1 MGIIY
6 HKLHRLRTRKSWVEI
21 ADAVSRLGGSQDG
34 KSVSRVT
41 LHELA
46 DKPHKRA
53 KHHLQAA
60 IDQLHAETFG
70 SPFPAGANR
79 LLALYRS
86 LVSSER
92 LRDMEDLAAFVGDHL
107 QHHTA
112 DDLFR
117 ARLLW
122 LMGNMKEDQLRQA
135 RDNGT
140 GEERHLRNQA
150 VQSYRQAAAIVEQH
164 ALHHE
169 AFKLKQNIFAC
180 FANTVLPGERAQHI
194 EVRKCIQDTGIID
207 TALRV
212 LDAEPFQWLTA
223 RVALMCVA
231 IRQGPQDLA
240 LGRELFERLV
250 RANGR
255 FIDPAYQP
263 DYFLSLAED
272 EDTRWICQQVLN
284 EAVLKK
290 VAQQQLR

>member
-1 MGIIY
+1 MGITY

-21 ADAVSRLGGSQDG
+21 ADAVSRFGGSQEG

-53 KHHLQAA
+53 RQPLQAA
-60 IDQLHAETFG
+60 IDQLHEHTFG

-86 LVSSER
+86 LAAADR
-92 LRDMEDLAAFVGDHL
+92 QRDIDDLTAFVSDHL
-107 QHHTA
+107 THHCSA
-112 DDLFR
+112 DLFR

-122 LMGNMKEDQLRQA
+122 LMGNMKEDLLRKA

-140 GEERHLRNQA
+140 GEARRLRNQA
-150 VQSYRQAAAIVEQH
+150 VQCYQQAATIVEQH
-164 ALHHE
+164 DLHNE
-169 AFKLKQNIFAC
+169 AFKLKQNLFAC
-180 FANTVLPGERAQHI
+180 YANTVQPGERSQHA
-194 EVRKCIQDTGIID
+194 EVKKCIQETRIID

-223 RVALMCVA
+223 RVALMCVS

-250 RANGR
+250 RANNR

-263 DYFLSLAED
+263 DYFLALTD
-272 EDTRWICQQVLN
+272 DHDTRWICQQVLSD
-284 EAVLKK
+284 AVLKK
-290 VAQQQLR
+290 LAQRQDK